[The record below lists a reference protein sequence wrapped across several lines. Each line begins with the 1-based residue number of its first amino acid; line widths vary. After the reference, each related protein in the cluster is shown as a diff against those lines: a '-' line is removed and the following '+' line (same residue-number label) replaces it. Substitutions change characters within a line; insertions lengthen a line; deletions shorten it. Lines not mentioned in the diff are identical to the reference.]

1 MALWP
6 YYGSEYSAKKKPQ
19 KTEFFLEDSPFYK
32 RKLK

>member
-19 KTEFFLEDSPFYK
+19 KTEFSLEDSHHFIK
-32 RKLK
+32 ES